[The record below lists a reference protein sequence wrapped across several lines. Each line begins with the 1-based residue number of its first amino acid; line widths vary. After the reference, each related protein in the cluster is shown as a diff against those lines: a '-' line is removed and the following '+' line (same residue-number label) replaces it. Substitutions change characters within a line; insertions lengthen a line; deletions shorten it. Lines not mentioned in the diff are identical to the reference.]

1 MTEFEEKVLETL
13 SELKKQNQQIIEII
27 SKSVDMA
34 IGSDTLN
41 LDFMEDLGKGI
52 LK

>member
-41 LDFMEDLGKGI
+41 LDFVEGLDRKEF
-52 LK
+52 